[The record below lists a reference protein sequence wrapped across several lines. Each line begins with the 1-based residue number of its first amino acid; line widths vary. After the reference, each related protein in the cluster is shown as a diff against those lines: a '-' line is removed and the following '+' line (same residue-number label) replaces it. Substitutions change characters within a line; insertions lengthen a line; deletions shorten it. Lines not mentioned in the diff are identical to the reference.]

1 MRELPKMVPDFRDAQ
16 TARAANAPGRERL
29 TWVKRAVY
37 LAAGRPG
44 RVGFV
49 PAGDAHWWHVSTFER
64 AVVTDMGETGFRL
77 RTRDRAKA
85 IELAKRGAR
94 ALARL
99 RSDGPAVAARYRAAQ
114 GELTSRANWAR
125 LFGLD
130 A

>member
-1 MRELPKMVPDFRDAQ
+1 
-16 TARAANAPGRERL
+16 
-29 TWVKRAVY
+29 
-37 LAAGRPG
+37 
-44 RVGFV
+44 
-49 PAGDAHWWHVSTFER
+49 
-64 AVVTDMGETGFRL
+64 MGETGFRL